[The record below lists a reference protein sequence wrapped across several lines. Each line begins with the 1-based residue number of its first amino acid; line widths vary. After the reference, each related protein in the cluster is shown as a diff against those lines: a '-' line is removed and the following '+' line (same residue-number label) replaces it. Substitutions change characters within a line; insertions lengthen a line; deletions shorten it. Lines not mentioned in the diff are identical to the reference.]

1 MNCSDWPG
9 LGQVPISWA
18 LEWVLPQT
26 GLGSRE
32 QDRKSKRCYQQE
44 GCVDPGQANP
54 MDVQC
59 QRVFPTYLWTGRGR
73 LEDEARSSARCPPRN
88 LASSERQRCGGW
100 RRRGSGQV
108 PSSLINTPW
117 IDSAAGQE
125 FVKLHKHYCDP

>member
-1 MNCSDWPG
+1 MKCSDWPG

-32 QDRKSKRCYQQE
+32 QDRKSERCYQQK

-54 MDVQC
+54 RDVQC

-73 LEDEARSSARCPPRN
+73 LEDEERSSSGSPLGAHPGTWRVLRG
-88 LASSERQRCGGW
+88 RGVVDGDGGLW
-100 RRRGSGQV
+100 
-108 PSSLINTPW
+108 
-117 IDSAAGQE
+117 AGPI
-125 FVKLHKHYCDP
+125 FLN